1 MQHLSA
7 GSHGERS
14 LLTSPHIL
22 SQFHLL
28 AHVGSFQRGYHVEP
42 FTAVSP
48 SCHGNLVSVL
58 VWGSVA
64 VINIMTETNLVEEFI
79 LFTG

>member
-1 MQHLSA
+1 MWGHFSV
-7 GSHGERS
+7 GTMWS
-14 LLTSPHIL
+14 L
-22 SQFHLL
+22 SQ
-28 AHVGSFQRGYHVEP
+28 Q
-42 FTAVSP
+42 SP